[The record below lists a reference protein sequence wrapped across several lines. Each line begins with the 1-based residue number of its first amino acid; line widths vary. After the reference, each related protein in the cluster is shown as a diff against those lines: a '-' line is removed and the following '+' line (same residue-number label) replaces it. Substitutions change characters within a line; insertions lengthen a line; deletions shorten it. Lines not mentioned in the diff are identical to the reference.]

1 MANIHLDK
9 EYLYTVYCTVKL
21 VGPGT
26 YREQYYIINAICFAL
41 WIRNPLGLC
50 VSLYVQCSR
59 LRH

>member
-26 YREQYYIINAICFAL
+26 YNDENNIT
-41 WIRNPLGLC
+41 
-50 VSLYVQCSR
+50 
-59 LRH
+59 